1 MSDPTPTQ
9 EQLPALVAQGLA
21 LVESRL
27 SKDAGSGL
35 YGSIHNQLR
44 WIEGALAASEPPD
57 PERLDALLLGH
68 YAARELENTDP
79 EVADVLFAVQYL
91 VNRRWL

>member
-9 EQLPALVAQGLA
+9 AELPALVVQGLA
-21 LVESRL
+21 LVELRL
-27 SKDAGSGL
+27 SKDAGTGL
-35 YGSIHNQLR
+35 YGSIRNQLR
-44 WIEGALAASEPPD
+44 WIEGALASTEPPD

-79 EVADVLFAVQYL
+79 ELADVLFAVQYL
-91 VNRRWL
+91 VNRRWA